1 MTLAILSHLQA
12 SPSILAIGFSVLLVL
27 SLVTVEEV
35 ELRRGAVA
43 PAEDPRRP

>member
-12 SPSILAIGFSVLLVL
+12 SPLAIGFAVLLVL
-27 SLVTVEEV
+27 SLVTVEEA
-35 ELRRGAVA
+35 ELRGAAAA